1 VDSSGNIYVTGYT
14 GGSFDGNTHSGA
26 TDFFVLKYDGSGTKQ
41 WIQQFGTTTD
51 EGGFDIFT
59 GSKSIYASGYSYGSL
74 SGSNQGNWDTVVV
87 EYNDRGIQQEV
98 QQIGTSSRDAGESLT
113 VDSSGNIYVTGK
125 SGGAFDGNTS
135 SGSSDMILIKYNNK
149 FQKQWS
155 RQLGGPNDDYGNG
168 IAADS
173 LGNVYVAGG
182 SGDGFDGYTVSGG
195 GYIRDVF
202 ITKYNADGTKQWTE
216 QFGSDSDDTTGGI
229 VIDGSNNMYVVG
241 SFNGVLDS
249 ESPVGDYDIFIVK
262 YSSDRVKQWT
272 RRLGGTGR
280 EMVRDI
286 AIDSS
291 ANIYLT
297 GYTNSSLDGNSALGN
312 YDIFVAKYNSNGEKQ
327 WTKQIGSSSDD
338 RGYSIA
344 VDDSGSSYI
353 TGMAKGGLDGNSN
366 LGGADFFVLKLDS
379 DGNLQ

>member
-1 VDSSGNIYVTGYT
+1 
-14 GGSFDGNTHSGA
+14 
-26 TDFFVLKYDGSGTKQ
+26 
-41 WIQQFGTTTD
+41 
-51 EGGFDIFT
+51 
-59 GSKSIYASGYSYGSL
+59 
-74 SGSNQGNWDTVVV
+74 
-87 EYNDRGIQQEV
+87 
-98 QQIGTSSRDAGESLT
+98 
-113 VDSSGNIYVTGK
+113 
-125 SGGAFDGNTS
+125 
-135 SGSSDMILIKYNNK
+135 
-149 FQKQWS
+149 
-155 RQLGGPNDDYGNG
+155 
-168 IAADS
+168 
-173 LGNVYVAGG
+173 
-182 SGDGFDGYTVSGG
+182 VSGG
-195 GYIRDVF
+195 RDVF

-216 QFGSDSDDTTGGI
+216 KFSSDSDDTTEGI
-229 VIDGSNNMYVVG
+229 VIDSSNNMYVVG

-249 ESPVGDYDIFIVK
+249 ESPVGDYDVFIVK